1 MWQQCWQMAQLMT
14 CGMTVQDIDVAYM
27 FDDMGNLDDDL
38 SSLLVPDLDG
48 TYGAGSSTSLA
59 KSAAD
64 AMPTGMSL
72 LYQLLVAAPM
82 IGYFCTGHCTRA
94 TVIDGARKWQ
104 HITGICQA

>member
-1 MWQQCWQMAQLMT
+1 
-14 CGMTVQDIDVAYM
+14 MTVQDIDVAYM

-64 AMPTGMSL
+64 AMPTGMSF
-72 LYQLLVAAPM
+72 LYQLLSAAPM
-82 IGYFCTGHCTRA
+82 IGYCCTGHCTRA
-94 TVIDGARKWQ
+94 TVTDDPEACSISQGFARRNQDRLW
-104 HITGICQA
+104 CS